1 VPLALQSSEPSW
13 QVRKIVVIGPG
24 IVGMPMAALLAD
36 ARIREGTTEPARVV
50 VLQRPSPTSGWKVDA
65 INAGRSPIGGVEPDL
80 DGVVAETVRDGLL
93 SATSDYATVRDADV
107 ILVCV
112 QTDKR
117 GYAPDYGPLFD
128 ALTGVA
134 EHLRARPAGNVPLIV
149 FESTLAPSSM
159 TTVVREHFAR
169 YGLVEGRDILLG
181 NSPNRVM
188 PGRLVERV
196 RSSDKIVAG
205 LHPVTPELIRRLYS
219 RIVTRGT
226 LYPTNSM
233 TAEVVKTLENA
244 YRDVRIAFAA
254 EVVRWCDE
262 HDVDFYAV
270 RDAVNTRLGQS
281 DDASHRPTM
290 VPSGGLLVPTVGVGG
305 HCLPKDGILLWWRA
319 LEAKVDPARSL
330 ILEARRIN
338 DESPAQTIGLAERV
352 FGEASLEGTVA
363 LLGVAYRFNSED
375 TRNSPT
381 LALATLLRER
391 GTPVR
396 LHDPYVKGDDQ
407 NLVRSGFAAQ
417 FTTDLS
423 SALKG
428 AETAI
433 ICTAHRDYVD
443 HPEAVLT
450 AGPQL
455 RYVVD
460 GANGWSR
467 EATHRRTVQYS
478 GIGRGRRAPDGALV
492 DFVSEA
498 FVAMERGLAH
508 EVRALVSFL
517 NDRYAADAFSR
528 VAFDEVR
535 RIAATCVTGCAIPA
549 ATPVEAP
556 TAYPPTGPGGGKWRL
571 LTRALAWSGAASE
584 SELAAGIGP

>member
-1 VPLALQSSEPSW
+1 LPLALRPAAEPTW
-13 QVRKIVVIGPG
+13 EVRKIVVIGPG
-24 IVGMPMAALLAD
+24 IVGMPMAALLAH
-36 ARIREGTTEPARVV
+36 ARIREGSPDPARVV

-65 INAGRSPIGGVEPDL
+65 INAGRSPIGGVEPEL
-80 DGVVAETVRDGLL
+80 DRVVAEGVREGVL

-117 GYAPDYGPLFD
+117 GLAPDYGPLFD

-134 EHLRARPAGNVPLIV
+134 EHLRDRPAGNVPLIV

-205 LHPVTPELIRRLYS
+205 LHATTPQLIQRLYS
-219 RIVTRGT
+219 RIVTEGT

-254 EVVRWCDE
+254 EVVRWCDA
-262 HDVDFYAV
+262 HDIDFYAV
-270 RDAVNTRLGQS
+270 RDAVNTRLGQL
-281 DDASHRPTM
+281 DDASHRPTA
-290 VPSGGLLVPTVGVGG
+290 VPSGGLLIPTVGVGG

-319 LEAKVDPARSL
+319 LEAKVDASRSL

-338 DESPAQTIGLAERV
+338 DESPAQTIGLAERA
-352 FGEASLEGTVA
+352 FGPESVGGRVT

-381 LALATLLRER
+381 LVLARQLHDR
-391 GTPVR
+391 GAKVR

-407 NLVRSGFAAQ
+407 NLVRSGFADQ

-423 SALKG
+423 AAL
-428 AETAI
+428 ADADTAI

-443 HPEAVLT
+443 QPERVLGV
-450 AGPQL
+450 ASHLQ
-455 RYVVD
+455 YVVD
-460 GANGWSR
+460 GANAWSWSR
-467 EATHRRTVQYS
+467 IGKAGIRYA
-478 GIGRGRRAPDGALV
+478 GIGRGHRPPDAPLI
-492 DFVSEA
+492 DFVTDA
-498 FVAMERGLAH
+498 FIAMERGLAH

-517 NDRYAADAFSR
+517 NDRYATDAFSR
-528 VAFDEVR
+528 VAFEDVR

-549 ATPVEAP
+549 ADPVEAP
-556 TAYPPTGPGGGKWRL
+556 RPYRPADDAEWRL
-571 LTRALAWSGAASE
+571 LTRAVAWSDAS
-584 SELAAGIGP
+584 SPATLAVGSSP